1 MGYYEMECNYEI
13 QIKCAC
19 GAIMTAKTSREL
31 TAEEKKSLEG
41 RKCGLCYLQELLERD
56 LQTV

>member
-1 MGYYEMECNYEI
+1 MECNYEI
-13 QIKCAC
+13 EIKCANC
-19 GAIMTAKTSREL
+19 GAIMTAKTNREL